1 MKAVLLNIS
10 AWMLLPIMD
19 GLAKYLS
26 TEIHFIQVV
35 WGRYFFMALI
45 SLSITYF
52 FFNKNLK
59 WPNNIKIQLI
69 RSLFLFLS
77 TILFFYA
84 ISVISLA
91 EALTLAFVSPMIVTL
106 LSAIILKEQIGIR
119 RWSAV
124 IIGFVGVLFV
134 VRPGFNEINL
144 ATITALGCGICYA
157 FYIISTRK
165 LSNQDN
171 PLLTLIFTGLS
182 GSIVISLIVPFY
194 WSWLTITQLILLI
207 SLALIGTLAHFLLI
221 LSLNYAEASKLA
233 PLAYSEIVMNVIIG
247 YYFFGDFPDQWI
259 WLGLIIIVSSGV
271 YISLRENVIK
281 KKVIK
286 VPSH

>member
-106 LSAIILKEQIGIR
+106 LSAIILKEQVGIR

-124 IIGFVGVLFV
+124 IIGFTGVLFV

-182 GSIVISLIVPFY
+182 GSIVISFIVPFY

-233 PLAYSEIVMNVIIG
+233 PLTYSEIVMNVIIS

-271 YISLRENVIK
+271 YISLRENIIK

-286 VPSH
+286 VQSH

>member
-1 MKAVLLNIS
+1 
-10 AWMLLPIMD
+10 MLLPLMD
-19 GLAKYLS
+19 GLAKFLS
-26 TEIHFIQVV
+26 QEIHFLQVV

-45 SLSITYF
+45 SLVITFLF
-52 FFNKNLK
+52 FRQHLK
-59 WPNNIKIQLI
+59 WPSNFQIQLI

-84 ISVISLA
+84 ISIISLP

-106 LSAIILKEQIGIR
+106 LSAIILKEEVGFR

-124 IIGFVGVLFV
+124 VVGFIGVLFV
-134 VRPGFNEINL
+134 IRPGFNEVNL

-157 FYIISTRK
+157 IYIISTRR
-165 LSNQDN
+165 LSNQDS
-171 PLLTLIFTGLS
+171 PLLTLILTGLS

-194 WSWLTITQLILLI
+194 WLGLTLTQLLLLVL
-207 SLALIGTLAHFLLI
+207 LASIGTLAHFLLI

-233 PLAYSEIVMNVIIG
+233 PLSYSEIIMNVIIG

-259 WLGLIIIVSSGV
+259 WIGLSIIIASGV
-271 YISLRENVIK
+271 YISLRENK
-281 KKVIK
+281 KKLDN
-286 VPSH
+286 

>member
-1 MKAVLLNIS
+1 MKAVVLNVS
-10 AWMLLPIMD
+10 AWMLLPLMD

-26 TEIHFIQVV
+26 QEIHFLQVV

-45 SLSITYF
+45 SLVITFLF
-52 FFNKNLK
+52 FRHHLK
-59 WPNNIKIQLI
+59 WPSNFQIQLI

-84 ISVISLA
+84 ISIISLP

-106 LSAIILKEQIGIR
+106 LSAIILKEEVGFR

-124 IIGFVGVLFV
+124 VVGFIGVLFV
-134 VRPGFNEINL
+134 IRPGFNEVNL

-157 FYIISTRK
+157 IYIISTRK
-165 LSNQDN
+165 LSNQDS

-194 WSWLTITQLILLI
+194 WSDLTLIQLLLLVL
-207 SLALIGTLAHFLLI
+207 LAAIGTLAHFLLI
-221 LSLNYAEASKLA
+221 LSLNFAEASKLA
-233 PLAYSEIVMNVIIG
+233 PLSYSEIIMNVIIG
-247 YYFFGDFPDQWI
+247 YYFFGDFPSQWVWI
-259 WLGLIIIVSSGV
+259 GLVIIVASGV
-271 YISLRENVIK
+271 YISFREK
-281 KKVIK
+281 IK
-286 VPSH
+286 VNKSG

>member
-19 GLAKYLS
+19 GLAKHLS

-106 LSAIILKEQIGIR
+106 LSAIILKEQVGIR

-124 IIGFVGVLFV
+124 IIGFTGVLCV

-194 WSWLTITQLILLI
+194 WSSLTITQLILLI

-233 PLAYSEIVMNVIIG
+233 PLTYSEIVMNVIIG

>member
-1 MKAVLLNIS
+1 MKAVVLNVS
-10 AWMLLPIMD
+10 AWMLLPLMD

-26 TEIHFIQVV
+26 QEIHFLQVV

-45 SLSITYF
+45 SLVITFLF
-52 FFNKNLK
+52 FRHHLK
-59 WPNNIKIQLI
+59 WPSNFQIQLI

-84 ISVISLA
+84 ISIISLP

-106 LSAIILKEQIGIR
+106 LSAIILKEEVGFR

-124 IIGFVGVLFV
+124 VVGFIGVLFV
-134 VRPGFNEINL
+134 IRPGFNEVNL

-157 FYIISTRK
+157 IYIISTRK
-165 LSNQDN
+165 LSNQDS

-194 WSWLTITQLILLI
+194 WSDLTLIQLLLLVL
-207 SLALIGTLAHFLLI
+207 LAAIGTLAHFLLI
-221 LSLNYAEASKLA
+221 LSLNFAEASKLA
-233 PLAYSEIVMNVIIG
+233 PLSYSEIIMNVIIG
-247 YYFFGDFPDQWI
+247 YYFFGDFPSQWVWI
-259 WLGLIIIVSSGV
+259 GLVIIVASGV
-271 YISLRENVIK
+271 YISFREN
-281 KKVIK
+281 IK
-286 VPSH
+286 VNKSG